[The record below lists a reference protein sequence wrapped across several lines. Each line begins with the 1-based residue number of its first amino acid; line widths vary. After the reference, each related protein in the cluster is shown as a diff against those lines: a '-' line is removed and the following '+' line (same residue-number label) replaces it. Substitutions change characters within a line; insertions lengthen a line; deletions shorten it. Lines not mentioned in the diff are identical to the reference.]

1 MWCFLDIGSAEERH
15 CKNYINGKWGS
26 EMRKGHVI
34 SIIIIVFLI
43 GTGLISCAQEQD
55 YQVSIDF
62 SDGLYGW
69 RSLGSAFVEL
79 TKEQVKTG
87 TRSLKVTGRTASWNA
102 ALLDIDPILT
112 DGGTYQFSVYVRL
125 VSASEEALGH
135 LTVRETSKSG
145 VTEYTWISEQIPLS
159 SEEWVLIETEPYTFS
174 AEDLS
179 TVSVYIEVSDGAAAY
194 YVDEFTIVGNRPFT
208 GEYAAIRIVPEAV
221 IDNTLPIPSLKEV
234 YQDKFYIGFASDAN
248 YHHAVDLIE
257 LHFNALTPENLM
269 KWSSLHPRE
278 NQYSFWGAE
287 TLTKFARQNNMKVIG
302 HTLVW
307 HSQTPDWV
315 FQDSDGTSLTRQQL
329 LARMEHHINT
339 VVGHFKGQVY
349 SWDVVNEAIEFSH
362 GSWGLRE
369 SKWKEIIG
377 DDFIEQAFRFA
388 HAADPDVELYY
399 NDYGATNPGKR
410 DAIYKMA
417 KELLEKGVPIHGI
430 GMQGHWSIYSPS
442 EEEIRAAIELYS
454 SLGLKVSITEMDVS
468 VHGSDRENRYPTEL
482 PDFIHQQ
489 QAERYAEFF
498 RIFNDYSDV
507 IDRVTFWGTTD
518 RFSWKNNHPVS
529 NRPDHPLLFDRQG
542 EIKPAFWAVVD
553 PDKPWYITKAQYE
566 GALQFLDVN
575 GDVLANLIPGEY
587 SIAELKSSG
596 LNLNSIRQ
604 FSLAKGYMLEIYT
617 ESDFSNRAGIY
628 IDAINEFVHADFKDV
643 DGIII
648 KAAFTE
654 NVLLNKAVEASHL
667 QERAARAVDGELLTS
682 WGPRA
687 EPPYWLSVDLGEPHL
702 LTRWVVYHR
711 GSGGVTGGGTTEGPL
726 NTADFSLQ
734 VSQDKNVWYDVDA
747 VTGNI
752 HSVTNR
758 AVNLVEAR
766 YVRLMI
772 TKPSSFEFN
781 QDCVIYEWEVYGL
794 KED

>member
-1 MWCFLDIGSAEERH
+1 
-15 CKNYINGKWGS
+15 
-26 EMRKGHVI
+26 MRKCYVM
-34 SIIIIVFLI
+34 SLIIIVFLI
-43 GTGLISCAQEQD
+43 GIGLISYAQNQD
-55 YQVSIDF
+55 YQVEMDF

-69 RSLGSAFVEL
+69 RSFGTAFVEL

-125 VSASEEALGH
+125 VSASDEALGH
-135 LTVRETSKSG
+135 ITVCETFKSG
-145 VTEYTWISEQIPLS
+145 DTEYTWISEQIPLS
-159 SEEWVLIETEPYTFS
+159 SEEWVLIETEPFTFN

-179 TVSVYIEVSDGAAAY
+179 TASVYIEVSDGAVSY
-194 YVDEFTIVGNRPFT
+194 YVDDFTIIGDQPFT

-221 IDNTLPIPSLKEV
+221 IDNTLPIPSLKEI
-234 YQDKFYIGFASDAN
+234 YKDKFYIGFASDTN

-287 TLTKFARQNNMKVIG
+287 TLTKFAEQNDMKVIG

-307 HSQTPDWV
+307 HSQTPTWV
-315 FQDSDGTSLTRQQL
+315 FEGSEGVPLTRQQL
-329 LARMEHHINT
+329 LSRMEDHINT
-339 VVGHFKGQVY
+339 VVGRFKGQVY

-369 SKWKEIIG
+369 SIWKEIIG
-377 DDFIEQAFRFA
+377 DDFIEQAFRLA

-482 PDFIHQQ
+482 PDFIHEQ
-489 QAERYAEFF
+489 QAEQYAKFF
-498 RIFNDYSDV
+498 SIFNDYSDV

-518 RFSWKNNHPVS
+518 RFSWKNNHPVQ

-566 GALQFLDVN
+566 GALQFVDN
-575 GDVLANLIPGEY
+575 NADVLANLIPGEY
-587 SIAELKSSG
+587 TIFELQSLG
-596 LNLNSIRQ
+596 LNLNAVKQ
-604 FSLAKGYMLEIYT
+604 FTLARGYVLEIYPA
-617 ESDFSNRAGIY
+617 SDPHNRARIY
-628 IDAINEFVHADFKDV
+628 VDTINEFDHAYFADV
-643 DGIII
+643 DRMIIREVY
-648 KAAFTE
+648 TE
-654 NVLLNKAVEASHL
+654 NVLLNKAVEASHI
-667 QERAARAVDGELLTS
+667 QDRAGRAVDGELLTS

-687 EPPYWLSVDLGEPHL
+687 EPPYWLSVDLGEPQM

-711 GSGGVTGGGTTEGPL
+711 GSGGVTGGGSTEGPL
-726 NTADFSLQ
+726 NTADFCLQ
-734 VSQDKNVWYDVDA
+734 VSHDNNVWHDVDV

-752 HSVTNR
+752 QSVTDR
-758 AVNLVEAR
+758 VIDLVEAR
-766 YVRLMI
+766 YVRLVI
-772 TKPSSFEFN
+772 TKPSSFDFN
-781 QDCVIYEWEVYGL
+781 QDCVIYEWEVHGL
-794 KED
+794 RDD